1 MIAII
6 DYNAGN
12 IRSVQNA
19 LHRLGCDSIITDK
32 PDLIRGADKVILPG
46 VGEASAAMDYLRDRQ
61 LDDVLTSLQQPLLGI
76 CLGLQL
82 LCDYSEEGDADCLGI
97 FSARVRRFPPED
109 KVPHVGWNNFS
120 TVDGSLMQGVSVDD
134 DVYYVH
140 SYYAEVCNDTT
151 GVCDYIRPFSAVMRK
166 DNFMATQ
173 FHPEKSAQVGRTIL
187 HNFITL

>member
-19 LHRLGCDSIITDK
+19 LNRINCNSIITD
-32 PDLIRGADKVILPG
+32 DVSEIRAADKVILPG
-46 VGEASAAMDYLRDRQ
+46 VGEASSAMCYLRDKG
-61 LDDVLTSLQQPLLGI
+61 LDVVIKSLTQPLMGI

-82 LCDYSEEGDADCLGI
+82 LCDYSEEGDTTCLGI
-97 FSARVRRFPPED
+97 FPASVRRFPPQD
-109 KVPHVGWNNFS
+109 RVPHIGWNDF
-120 TVDGSLMQGVSVDD
+120 TIVDGPLLHGTSVDD

-140 SYYAEVCNDTT
+140 SYYAEVCEYTSA
-151 GVCDYIRPFSAVMRK
+151 VCDYIRPFSATMAK

-173 FHPEKSAQVGRTIL
+173 FHPEKSAQVGQAIL
-187 HNFITL
+187 QNFINL